1 MSRGRIKT
9 VFSYLRRPWVRASL
23 SLLLI
28 VLILVAARNQLH
40 FIGDGWNELK
50 DADNKWLAVAVVA
63 QGLTMMAQAE
73 VMVVLLRSAGV
84 KLRRLRANAL
94 GLAANAVSSTFPG
107 GPAISAAMIFR
118 EQLKWGAT
126 PVIASW
132 YLVFSGLLS
141 GGGMAI
147 LAIGAVFFLG
157 RSVAPTTVT
166 VSIIALIALALLTNW
181 VATHPHQME
190 RWLRN
195 RLRAFNRWRR
205 KPADRFEDKLT
216 GLAEELS
223 AVHLPLP
230 RLALGIFHSLLN
242 WIFEIICLLACIY
255 AVGAEPPIAGV
266 VLSFLFAKLIG
277 QAQVTPGGLGS
288 VELALTTSL
297 VGLAAMTSVH
307 AFASVICF
315 RMISFVGLAIVG
327 WIVFFAAQFSKVAKE
342 GNSMEDGETPVET
355 PTKTATAEPAKTPA
369 ADNSSAASSA
379 VRYHH

>member
-9 VFSYLRRPWVRASL
+9 VFNYLRRPWVRASL

-73 VMVVLLRSAGV
+73 VMVVLLRSAGM

-147 LAIGAVFFLG
+147 LAIGALFFLG

-181 VATHPHQME
+181 VAKHPHQME
-190 RWLRN
+190 QWLRE

-216 GLAEELS
+216 GLAEQLS

-242 WIFEIICLLACIY
+242 WIFEIVCLLGCIY

-266 VLSFLFAKLIG
+266 VLSFLAAKLIG
-277 QAQVTPGGLGS
+277 QAQVTPGGLGP
-288 VELALTTSL
+288 VDLALTTSL

-315 RMISFVGLAIVG
+315 RMISFVGLAVVG

-342 GNSMEDGETPVET
+342 GNAMEDVET

-369 ADNSSAASSA
+369 ADNGSAASSA

>member
-9 VFSYLRRPWVRASL
+9 VFNYLRRPWVRASL

-73 VMVVLLRSAGV
+73 VMVVLLRSAGM

-147 LAIGAVFFLG
+147 LAIGALFFLG

-181 VATHPHQME
+181 VAKHPHQME
-190 RWLRN
+190 QWLRE

-216 GLAEELS
+216 GLAEQLS

-242 WIFEIICLLACIY
+242 WIFEIVCLLGCIY

-266 VLSFLFAKLIG
+266 VLSFLAAKLIG
-277 QAQVTPGGLGS
+277 QAQVTPGGLGP
-288 VELALTTSL
+288 VDLALTTSL

-315 RMISFVGLAIVG
+315 RMISFVGLAVVG
-327 WIVFFAAQFSKVAKE
+327 WIMFFAAQFSKVAKE
-342 GNSMEDGETPVET
+342 GNAMEDVET

-369 ADNSSAASSA
+369 ADNGSAASSA